1 MKYGAP
7 DGSKKYSRHVEEE
20 EEVEEEEVEVEEE
33 EEEDDENLCHLILFT
48 TAV

>member
-7 DGSKKYSRHVEEE
+7 DGSKKYARHVEEE
-20 EEVEEEEVEVEEE
+20 NEVEEVEVEEVE
-33 EEEDDENLCHLILFT
+33 VEEEDDENLCHLILFS

>member
-7 DGSKKYSRHVEEE
+7 DGSKKYARHVEEE
-20 EEVEEEEVEVEEE
+20 EEVEVE